1 MTDERLYDDLAS
13 DYHLLFA
20 DWEASVRRQGS
31 VLDALIASELGQGPK
46 SILDCSCGIG
56 TQSIGLALCGH
67 QVTAT
72 DLSSKA
78 VARAR
83 LEAERLGTA
92 VAFDVCDVR
101 ELGRSLAGVFDV
113 VLSCDNALPHLLSEQ
128 DLETAVQEMVGKTTS
143 GGMVIASTRDY
154 DSILNERPVSTPV
167 GVLNTPEGKR
177 ISFQV
182 WKWAKDGRTY
192 EFDQVIGEED
202 GGSWTFKTWRGTYRA
217 IMRKELSDTFERAGL
232 VQVRWMEPADSGF
245 FQPLI
250 LARKRGSAEV
260 VSS

>member
-1 MTDERLYDDLAS
+1 
-13 DYHLLFA
+13 
-20 DWEASVRRQGS
+20 
-31 VLDALIASELGQGPK
+31 
-46 SILDCSCGIG
+46 
-56 TQSIGLALCGH
+56 
-67 QVTAT
+67 
-72 DLSSKA
+72 
-78 VARAR
+78 
-83 LEAERLGTA
+83 
-92 VAFDVCDVR
+92 
-101 ELGRSLAGVFDV
+101 
-113 VLSCDNALPHLLSEQ
+113 
-128 DLETAVQEMVGKTTS
+128 
-143 GGMVIASTRDY
+143 
-154 DSILNERPVSTPV
+154 
-167 GVLNTPEGKR
+167 
-177 ISFQV
+177 V

>member
-20 DWEASVRRQGS
+20 DWEASVRRQGG
-31 VLDALIASELGQGPK
+31 VLDALIASELRQGPK

-67 QVTAT
+67 QVTGT

-83 LEAERLGTA
+83 LEAERLGA
-92 VAFDVCDVR
+92 AAAFDVCDVR
-101 ELGRSLAGVFDV
+101 ELSRSLAGVFDV

-154 DSILNERPVSTPV
+154 DSILNERPSSTPV

-182 WKWAKDGRTY
+182 WEWAEDGRTY
-192 EFDQVIGEED
+192 EFDQVIGEEH

-250 LARKRGSAEV
+250 LARKRGSP
-260 VSS
+260 

>member
-20 DWEASVRRQGS
+20 DWEASVRRQGG
-31 VLDALIASELGQGPK
+31 VLDALIASELGRGPK

-67 QVTAT
+67 QVTGT
-72 DLSSKA
+72 DVSSEA

-83 LEAERLGTA
+83 LEAERLGAAAT
-92 VAFDVCDVR
+92 FDVCDVR
-101 ELGRSLAGVFDV
+101 ALGHSLAGVFDV

-128 DLETAVQEMVGKTTS
+128 DLETAAREMVGKTAS
-143 GGMVIASTRDY
+143 AGMIIASTRDY
-154 DSILNERPVSTPV
+154 DSILRERPVSTPV
-167 GVLNTPEGKR
+167 GVLNSPEGRR

-182 WKWAKDGRTY
+182 WEWAEDGRTY
-192 EFDQVIGEED
+192 EFDQVIGQEH

-217 IMRKELSDTFERAGL
+217 IVRKELSDIFERAGL
-232 VQVRWMEPADSGF
+232 IQVRWMEPADSGF

-250 LARKRGSAEV
+250 VGRKRGSP
-260 VSS
+260 